1 MPDYYIIICEMG
13 RVVQANFGSCPLIM
27 VLYGKQRKT
36 MKMHFS
42 EVGLAEVGFFV
53 YNHGLYE
60 MLHEIKLKNFR
71 SVWMKV

>member
-1 MPDYYIIICEMG
+1 
-13 RVVQANFGSCPLIM
+13 
-27 VLYGKQRKT
+27 